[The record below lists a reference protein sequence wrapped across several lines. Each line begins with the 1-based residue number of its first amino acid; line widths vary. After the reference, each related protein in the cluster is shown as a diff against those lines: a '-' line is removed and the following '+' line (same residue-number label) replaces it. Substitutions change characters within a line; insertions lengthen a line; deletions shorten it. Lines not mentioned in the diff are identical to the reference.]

1 LIASILNGRP
11 FSTILNKIEDVLTVR
26 QYKSLMNL
34 MESEE
39 LRQIKQKLEKIQSKP
54 DEK

>member
-1 LIASILNGRP
+1 MIDSILNGRP
-11 FSTILNKIEDVLTVR
+11 FSTILDKIKKDLTGR

-34 MESEE
+34 MDSEE